1 MENPLFAPSAKRLCN
16 NSNHD
21 NKIIIH
27 KDSCTLKISSIVSI
41 CGYLEV
47 GSLLSL
53 FLQPL
58 SGSVSLGVCF
68 YSYLQ

>member
-27 KDSCTLKISSIVSI
+27 KDSCTLKISSDVSI
-41 CGYLEV
+41 FVYLVV
-47 GSLLSL
+47 GSLLKSVSTA
-53 FLQPL
+53 FRGP
-58 SGSVSLGVCF
+58 VSLGVRF
-68 YSYLQ
+68 YGYLR